1 MNANLKPAL
10 PRPVDEW
17 KEFRPEEFT
26 RRSSSGVVL
35 KLLVLVFL
43 VAVLLLSWIFFKP
56 SIGGTVA
63 KIQKAI
69 SGLRPSPVAS
79 SHKRSVAA
87 ERTHRE
93 SRSIRAQ
100 RVEQPTNSAAALRP
114 FEVYLLD
121 GDRYIRVDASDR
133 SVLLNT
139 RTGETTWVD
148 SDSMAED
155 RR

>member
-1 MNANLKPAL
+1 MNVNLKPAL

-17 KEFRPEEFT
+17 KEFRPEEFS
-26 RRSSSGVVL
+26 RRSSSGVLL
-35 KLLVLVFL
+35 KLLVPVFL
-43 VAVLLLSWIFFKP
+43 LAVLLLSWIFFKP
-56 SIGGTVA
+56 SISGTVA
-63 KIQKAI
+63 QIQKAI

-87 ERTHRE
+87 GKSHRE
-93 SRSIRAQ
+93 SRSALAQ
-100 RVEQPTNSAAALRP
+100 RAEQPSPGEAAPGP

-121 GDRYIRVDASDR
+121 GDRYIRLEANDR